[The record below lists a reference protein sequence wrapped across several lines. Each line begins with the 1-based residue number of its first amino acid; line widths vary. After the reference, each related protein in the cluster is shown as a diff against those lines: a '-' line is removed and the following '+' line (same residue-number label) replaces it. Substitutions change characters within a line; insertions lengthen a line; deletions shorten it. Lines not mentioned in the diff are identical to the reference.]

1 MGVPTVLFINNWRV
15 NRFVMKV
22 GVLTGGGD
30 CAGLNAVIRAVVRRA
45 EDYGYEVIGIRRGWA
60 GLLEPDTLRLTYE
73 KVEGTL
79 SEGGTLLL
87 TSRTNPFAK
96 EGGADRVMENVEKL
110 GLDCM
115 IAVGGEDTLGVA
127 QKLYALGLKVVGVP
141 KTIDNDLSATDVTF
155 GFHTAVDVAMEAI
168 DRVRTTGESHER
180 VMVVE
185 VMGRGAGWIATYSGI
200 ASGAHAIL
208 VPEQPFDVEALC
220 NILRERARK
229 GRKSSLVVVA
239 EGAQPKEW
247 GKAADTGKPVDQFG
261 HPILGGIGHF
271 VAQEVE
277 KRTGLET
284 REVVLGHMIRGGS
297 PNAFDRVLATRFG
310 FAAVDLI
317 EAHGFGRMVALHGNR
332 IVSVDLKEA
341 VKPKLVDADLLAV
354 GQEFQ

>member
-1 MGVPTVLFINNWRV
+1 
-15 NRFVMKV
+15 MKV
-22 GVLTGGGD
+22 GILTGGGD

-45 EDYGYEVIGIRRGWA
+45 DDYGYEVIGIRRGWA
-60 GLLEPDTLRLTYE
+60 GLLEPDTLRLSYGM
-73 KVEGTL
+73 VEGTL
-79 SEGGTLLL
+79 PLGGTMLL
-87 TSRTNPFAK
+87 TSRTNPFSK

-110 GLDCM
+110 GLECI

-127 QKLYALGLKVVGVP
+127 QKLSDRGLKTVGVP

-168 DRVRTTGESHER
+168 DRVKTTGESHER

-208 VPEQPFDVEALC
+208 VPEQPFDMEVLC
-220 NILRERARK
+220 SNLRDRARK

-247 GKAADTGKPVDQFG
+247 SKAADTGKPIDQFG
-261 HPILGGIGHF
+261 HPILGGVGHF
-271 VAQEVE
+271 VALEIE

-284 REVVLGHMIRGGS
+284 REVVLGHLIRGGS

-310 FAAVDLI
+310 VAAVDLI
-317 EAHGFGRMVALHGNR
+317 EAHSFGRMVALHGNR
-332 IVSVDLKEA
+332 IVSVDLREA
-341 VKPKLVDADLLAV
+341 IKPKLLDLDLLAV